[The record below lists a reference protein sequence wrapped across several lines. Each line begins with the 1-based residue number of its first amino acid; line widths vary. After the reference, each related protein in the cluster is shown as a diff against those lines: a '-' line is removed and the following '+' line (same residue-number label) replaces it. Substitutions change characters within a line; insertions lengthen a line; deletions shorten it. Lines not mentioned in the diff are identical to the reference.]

1 MNKQT
6 AVGIAF
12 AASNP
17 IINTA
22 ASTIGVAKTGVAI
35 GTLHGA
41 AHTSATAAWVGLGSM
56 KAGMFLMGTLPVVG
70 ALLILDSM
78 SGRGDGVPI
87 LDQYEEAWR
96 QYEVRCELEDLKKEV
111 KVDDD
116 HQLHAKRT
124 AVTQA
129 HQEVQFQALEVE
141 HELHLL
147 KKQLGIGQ
155 GQSNINAKGIH
166 QESLTPL
173 DYGSFSILDTPNVGL
188 KVRVKL
194 TEVTGFIVSEFFH
207 TRTGKHTLEIKPI
220 NSLYSIYAAFVEV
233 DLVAVSE

>member
-1 MNKQT
+1 VDEMNKQT

-22 ASTIGVAKTGVAI
+22 ASAIGVAKTGVAI

-41 AHTSATAAWVGLGSM
+41 AHTSATAAWIGLGSM
-56 KAGMFLMGTLPVVG
+56 KAGMFLMGTLPIVG

-78 SGRGDGVPI
+78 SGQGDGVPI

-116 HQLHAKRT
+116 HQLRAKRT
-124 AVTQA
+124 AVTQGSC
-129 HQEVQFQALEVE
+129 
-141 HELHLL
+141 
-147 KKQLGIGQ
+147 KKITS
-155 GQSNINAKGIH
+155 QSSWRNGDIPFG
-166 QESLTPL
+166 
-173 DYGSFSILDTPNVGL
+173 
-188 KVRVKL
+188 
-194 TEVTGFIVSEFFH
+194 
-207 TRTGKHTLEIKPI
+207 
-220 NSLYSIYAAFVEV
+220 
-233 DLVAVSE
+233 